1 VTLAIDLSGRR
12 ALVTGAGRG
21 VGEGI
26 ARDLLAAGA
35 AVVVNDIDAERAAA
49 TAARLAADGGDVSAA
64 AFDVTSLPA
73 VQESFAALPRIDV
86 LVNNAGNAGMD
97 SWPGL
102 TPFAETSAA
111 DWEPFL
117 RVNLYGVMHCIHT
130 ALPAMIEAG
139 WGRIVT
145 VVSDSARTGDPMMAV
160 YAAAKAGAAG
170 LSRSVAREVGKH
182 GITVNCVALGTIRIG
197 GPDEPINPT
206 QEKITRRYPV
216 SRPGLPDDVSRLV
229 ALLASD
235 AGEWI
240 TGQTIPVNGGRSPA
254 L

>member
-1 VTLAIDLSGRR
+1 MTLAIDLSGRR

-21 VGEGI
+21 VGEAI
-26 ARDLLAAGA
+26 ARDLAAAGA
-35 AVVVNDIDAERAAA
+35 AVVVNDIDGERAAA
-49 TAARLAADGGDVSAA
+49 TAERLSAHGEVSAL

-73 VQESFAALPRIDV
+73 VQESFGSLPRIDI

-97 SWPGL
+97 GWPGL
-102 TPFAETSAA
+102 APFAETSPA

-130 ALPAMIEAG
+130 ALPPMIEAG

-145 VVSDSARTGDPMMAV
+145 VLSDSARTGDPMMAV

-170 LSRSVAREVGKH
+170 LCRSVASEVGQY

-197 GPDEPINPT
+197 GPDEPINPM

>member
-1 VTLAIDLSGRR
+1 VTLAIDLAGKR

-21 VGEGI
+21 VGEAI

-35 AVVVNDIDAERAAA
+35 AVVVNDLDADRASA
-49 TAARLAADGGDVSAA
+49 TATRLAAGGGDVSAA

-73 VQESFAALPRIDV
+73 VQEGVAALPRIDI

-97 SWPGL
+97 GWPGL
-102 TPFAETSAA
+102 APFAETSPA

-130 ALPAMIEAG
+130 ALPAMVEAG

-145 VVSDSARTGDPMMAV
+145 VLSDSARTGDPMMAV

-170 LSRSVAREVGKH
+170 LSRSVAREVGRH
-182 GITVNCVALGTIRIG
+182 GVTVNCVALGTIRIG
-197 GPDEPINPT
+197 GADEPIHPA
-206 QEKITRRYPV
+206 QEKIVRRYPIA
-216 SRPGLPDDVSRLV
+216 RPGLPDDVSQLV

-240 TGQTIPVNGGRSPA
+240 TGQTIPVNGGLSSA

>member
-21 VGEGI
+21 VGEAI
-26 ARDLLAAGA
+26 ARDLAAAGA
-35 AVVVNDIDAERAAA
+35 SVVVNDIDADRA
-49 TAARLAADGGDVSAA
+49 TATAERLAAGGGDVSTAV
-64 AFDVTSLPA
+64 FDVTSLSA
-73 VQESFAALPRIDV
+73 VQEAFAALPRIDI
-86 LVNNAGNAGMD
+86 LVNNAGNAGMEG
-97 SWPGL
+97 WPGL
-102 TPFAETSAA
+102 VPFAETSPS

-130 ALPAMIEAG
+130 ALPPMIEAG

-170 LSRSVAREVGKH
+170 LSRSVAREVGRH
-182 GITVNCVALGTIRIG
+182 GITANCVALGTIRIG
-197 GPDEPINPT
+197 GKDAELHPA
-206 QEKITRRYPV
+206 QEKIVRRYPV
-216 SRPGLPDDVSRLV
+216 SRPGLPDDVSQLV

-240 TGQTIPVNGGRSPA
+240 TGQTIPVNGGVSMS